1 MANTTKVT
9 KREVITMM
17 LNDEAIKANEVY
29 VGYLKHELEL
39 LTNKSANRKPTKSQA
54 ENEDIKKAIIGVLQ
68 DFKGEEKYKDGM
80 RISEMQAENSELAQ
94 YSNQKISAML
104 RQLEADKKVTKT
116 KDKKSTLFSVV
127 EG

>member
-39 LTNKSANRKPTKSQA
+39 LTNKSTNRKPTKSQA
-54 ENEDIKKAIIGVLQ
+54 ENEDVKKNIIGVLQ
-68 DFKGEEKYKDGM
+68 DFKEEEKYKDGM

-94 YSNQKISAML
+94 YSNQKISALL
-104 RQLEADKKVTKT
+104 RQLVLDGQVDKAKVG
-116 KDKKSTLFSVV
+116 KDTRFKAI
-127 EG
+127 